1 MQVSFRIGDVF
12 PADDVVSPFLVG
24 LCMAADDLMWLTRQ
38 HETGD
43 AGESTYR
50 LYLTCAYYREAAKFL
65 GEGLKQAEVSA
76 FLKDLSPECRA
87 RLGVLK
93 KSFDPWKGSFAER
106 ALKPVRDIVFHYPRC
121 SEIRALLKG
130 LSGSNSRIG
139 MGTGTYQDNRYGFAD
154 DVRAKY
160 VSETWGGSVSELSA
174 TMERVGKLVL
184 ALTYFAHGAV
194 ALRLRQVDS
203 RALDVTE

>member
-65 GEGLKQAEVSA
+65 E
-76 FLKDLSPECRA
+76 
-87 RLGVLK
+87 
-93 KSFDPWKGSFAER
+93 KGSSR
-106 ALKPVRDIVFHYPRC
+106 QRSPRSLRIFHP
-121 SEIRALLKG
+121 S
-130 LSGSNSRIG
+130 
-139 MGTGTYQDNRYGFAD
+139 
-154 DVRAKY
+154 V
-160 VSETWGGSVSELSA
+160 VHVWGC
-174 TMERVGKLVL
+174 
-184 ALTYFAHGAV
+184 
-194 ALRLRQVDS
+194 
-203 RALDVTE
+203 